1 MNENAVDRLQIP
13 AIFKFEKCVKYA
25 NEIIDDVIHS
35 TQYYIMYI
43 NRTIL
48 ANLQHRPLKLGRLKT
63 CLHGEFQSRLKFQ
76 PGF

>member
-25 NEIIDDVIHS
+25 NEIIDDVIHT

-48 ANLQHRPLKLGRLKT
+48 
-63 CLHGEFQSRLKFQ
+63 
-76 PGF
+76 